1 VILIII
7 NNLETG
13 MSKVQYGISPLT
25 WTNDDMPELGG
36 DIPLETC
43 LREMAEA
50 GFIGTELGTKYP
62 REPEVLVPLLKGYG
76 LVLAS
81 GWFSGNL
88 MTNTAEEEIAAMQ
101 DHITL
106 LKAAGCKAMV
116 YGEVSNSVHGD
127 IDIPLSQR
135 VILTTEQWNEY
146 GQKITVVADHL
157 LNKHNIKLSY
167 HHHVGTICETESDID
182 TLMQVT
188 GPSVFLTL
196 DTGHITYGGGNPV
209 NIINRWGDR
218 IGHMHFKDLRLEVM
232 QAARSADKS
241 FLNAV
246 LDGVYTVPGTGDVN
260 YDDVFAALK
269 ARDYEGWLLVEAE
282 QDPAKANPL
291 MYAKTAYENIT
302 GYAQKFNL

>member
-1 VILIII
+1 
-7 NNLETG
+7 

-25 WTNDDMPELGG
+25 WTNDDMPALGG
-36 DIPLETC
+36 NIPLETC
-43 LREMAEA
+43 LSEMADA
-50 GFIGTELGTKYP
+50 GFTGTELGTKYP

-88 MTNTAEEEIAAMQ
+88 MVNSAEQEIAAMQ
-101 DHITL
+101 EHIKL

-127 IDIPLSQR
+127 IDKPLSGR
-135 VILTTEQWNEY
+135 VILTMDEWKIYAEKLTE
-146 GQKITVVADHL
+146 VADYL
-157 LNKHNIKLSY
+157 LNEHGIKLSY
-167 HHHVGTICETESDID
+167 HHHVGTIVETEADID
-182 TLMQVT
+182 KLMELT
-188 GPSVFLTL
+188 GDSVYLTL

-218 IGHMHFKDLRLEVM
+218 IGHMHFKDLRLDVM
-232 QAARSADKS
+232 NVARNADKS

-246 LDGVYTVPGTGDVN
+246 LDGVFTVPGTGDVN

-269 ARDYEGWLLVEAE
+269 ERNYEGWLLVEAE

-291 MYAKTAYENIT
+291 EYAKTAYANIT
-302 GYAQKFNL
+302 GYASKYNL